1 MAIFFA
7 TRCLI
12 VEQTAH
18 TRMCMGIWKRIW
30 QYISGQ
36 YRQLSEK
43 KYTTLAGTLVF
54 FLLMS
59 LVPMLFWAT
68 LLLGKLQVETTVFAL
83 PGMEQFSEIF
93 EYIRREAQN
102 ATSGASVFLLITSLY
117 SATTLFYQMRKSG
130 EIIYGTS
137 SLSGG
142 LQTRLGAL
150 ALLFLM
156 MSLIALTLMGF
167 TSVSFFLGSLFGEGW
182 EAPVRYI
189 LLLLLAFLLVFFLNL
204 YICPY
209 PAPPKCFWLGS
220 LLTVAAWAV
229 SLLGFTV
236 YLRLGNLDRLY
247 GALSAVIVFLLWL
260 YVMTICFI
268 SGVIFNSQK
277 VESMRKNNRRVY
289 DF

>member
-1 MAIFFA
+1 
-7 TRCLI
+7 
-12 VEQTAH
+12 
-18 TRMCMGIWKRIW
+18 MCMGVWKRIW

-68 LLLGKLQVETTVFAL
+68 LLLGKLQVETTAFAL

>member
-1 MAIFFA
+1 MS
-7 TRCLI
+7 
-12 VEQTAH
+12 
-18 TRMCMGIWKRIW
+18 MGIWGKIW
-30 QYISGQ
+30 RYIAGQ

-68 LLLGKLQVETTVFAL
+68 LLLGKLQVETSASFTL
-83 PGMEQFSEIF
+83 PGVEQFSEIF
-93 EYIRREAQN
+93 EYIRSEAQN

-130 EIIYGTS
+130 EIIYETS

-167 TSVSFFLGSLFGEGW
+167 TAVSFFLSSLVGEGW
-182 EAPVRYI
+182 ETPVRYI
-189 LLLLLAFLLVFFLNL
+189 LLLVLAFLLVFFLNL

-209 PAPPKCFWLGS
+209 PAPAKCFWLGS

-229 SLLGFTV
+229 ALFGFTV

-268 SGVIFNSQK
+268 GGVIFNSQQ
-277 VESMRKNNRRVY
+277 VERNRKK
-289 DF
+289 

>member
-1 MAIFFA
+1 M
-7 TRCLI
+7 
-12 VEQTAH
+12 
-18 TRMCMGIWKRIW
+18 
-30 QYISGQ
+30 
-36 YRQLSEK
+36 
-43 KYTTLAGTLVF
+43 F

-68 LLLGKLQVETTVFAL
+68 LLLGKLQVEVSAPFTL
-83 PGMEQFSEIF
+83 PGVEQFSEVF
-93 EYIRREAQN
+93 EYIRGEAQS

-130 EIIYGTS
+130 EIIYDTY
-137 SLSGG
+137 SLGGG
-142 LQTRLGAL
+142 LRTRLGAL

-156 MSLIALTLMGF
+156 MVLIALTLMGF
-167 TSVSFFLGSLFGEGW
+167 TAVSFFLGSLMGDGW
-182 EAPVRYI
+182 EAPVRYL

-220 LLTVAAWAV
+220 LLTVVAWAV
-229 SLLGFTV
+229 ALFGFTV

-260 YVMTICFI
+260 YVMTVCFI
-268 SGVIFNSQK
+268 GGVIFNSQQ
-277 VESMRKNNRRVY
+277 VERLRKKQ
-289 DF
+289 

>member
-1 MAIFFA
+1 MRMGVLGKIW
-7 TRCLI
+7 RYI
-12 VEQTAH
+12 V
-18 TRMCMGIWKRIW
+18 
-30 QYISGQ
+30 GQ
-36 YRQLSEK
+36 YRLLGEK

-59 LVPMLFWAT
+59 LVPMLFWTT
-68 LLLGKLQVETTVFAL
+68 LLLGKLQVEISTPFAL
-83 PGMEQFSEIF
+83 PGMEQFSEVL
-93 EYIRREAQN
+93 EYIQTEAQN

-130 EIIYGTS
+130 EIIYETS

-142 LQTRLGAL
+142 LRTRLGAL

-167 TSVSFFLGSLFGEGW
+167 TAVSFFLGGLIGEEW
-182 EAPVRYI
+182 ETPVRY
-189 LLLLLAFLLVFFLNL
+189 LLLIFLAFLLVFFLNL

-220 LLTVAAWAV
+220 LLTVGAWAV
-229 SLLGFTV
+229 ALFGFTV

-260 YVMTICFI
+260 YILTICFI
-268 SGVIFNSQK
+268 GGVIFNSQQ
-277 VESMRKNNRRVY
+277 VERLRKKQ
-289 DF
+289 

>member
-1 MAIFFA
+1 M
-7 TRCLI
+7 
-12 VEQTAH
+12 
-18 TRMCMGIWKRIW
+18 
-30 QYISGQ
+30 
-36 YRQLSEK
+36 
-43 KYTTLAGTLVF
+43 F

-59 LVPMLFWAT
+59 LVPMLFWTT
-68 LLLGKLQVETTVFAL
+68 LLLGKLQVETTTFAL
-83 PGMEQFSEIF
+83 PGMEQFSEILD
-93 EYIRREAQN
+93 YIRGEAQN

-137 SLSGG
+137 SLGGG

-167 TSVSFFLGSLFGEGW
+167 TALSFFLGNLVGEGW
-182 EAPVRYI
+182 ETPVRYL

-209 PAPPKCFWLGS
+209 PAPSKCFWLGS

-229 SLLGFTV
+229 ALLGFTL
-236 YLRLGNLDRLY
+236 YLRWSNLNRLY

-260 YVMTICFI
+260 YVLTICFVG
-268 SGVIFNSQK
+268 GVIFNSQE
-277 VESMRKNNRRVY
+277 VERLRRK
-289 DF
+289 